1 MSKHLP
7 VTDSA
12 QTPVPLLLSVV
23 GEELSHLAADV
34 ERLHDIVELPG
45 VRDSLRAA
53 KCFDVLQGIDHV
65 TQNLAALS
73 EFLTTLAGSAPDAW
87 TIDAR
92 AARDVLRIAS
102 LCERLKEP
110 ALPRQASAGGD
121 ECEFF

>member
-1 MSKHLP
+1 MSKPQRVPATNLTPLP
-7 VTDSA
+7 S
-12 QTPVPLLLSVV
+12 LLNVV
-23 GEELSHLAADV
+23 GEELGHLAADV

-73 EFLTTLAGSAPDAW
+73 EFLTTLASATPGEWAVDANG
-87 TIDAR
+87 
-92 AARDVLRIAS
+92 ARDELRLAS
-102 LCERLKEP
+102 LSERLKQP
-110 ALPRQASAGGD
+110 TLPRPSSAGGD

>member
-1 MSKHLP
+1 MSKPQRVPATSLTPLP
-7 VTDSA
+7 S
-12 QTPVPLLLSVV
+12 LLNVV
-23 GEELSHLAADV
+23 GEELGHLAADV

-73 EFLTTLAGSAPDAW
+73 EFLTTLASATPDEWAV
-87 TIDAR
+87 DANG
-92 AARDVLRIAS
+92 ARDELRLAS
-102 LCERLKEP
+102 LSERLKQP
-110 ALPRQASAGGD
+110 TLPRPSSGGGD

>member
-1 MSKHLP
+1 MSKPQRVPATHL
-7 VTDSA
+7 
-12 QTPVPLLLSVV
+12 TPIPSLLNVV
-23 GEELSHLAADV
+23 GEELGHLAADV

-73 EFLTTLAGSAPDAW
+73 EFLTTLASATPDDWAV
-87 TIDAR
+87 DANG
-92 AARDVLRIAS
+92 ARDVLRIAS
-102 LCERLKEP
+102 LCERLKQP
-110 ALPRQASAGGD
+110 TLPRPSSAGGD